1 MQSPDKQRK
10 MIISKQMSGIPAS
23 PGTSRRA
30 AQYGVTLPRK
40 PSKEAIKVPTK
51 PAENTPQSISV
62 PVVNSHNDVTD
73 SHLVISNL
81 LFSFSVVLYLPP
93 VKFVIL

>member
-10 MIISKQMSGIPAS
+10 MMKQLSGTPAS

-40 PSKEAIKVPTK
+40 HSREAIKVPTK
-51 PAENTPQSISV
+51 PAETAPQSTTNM
-62 PVVNSHNDVTD
+62 PVVNSHDDVTD
-73 SHLVISNL
+73 SHSVIS
-81 LFSFSVVLYLPP
+81 VY
-93 VKFVIL
+93 